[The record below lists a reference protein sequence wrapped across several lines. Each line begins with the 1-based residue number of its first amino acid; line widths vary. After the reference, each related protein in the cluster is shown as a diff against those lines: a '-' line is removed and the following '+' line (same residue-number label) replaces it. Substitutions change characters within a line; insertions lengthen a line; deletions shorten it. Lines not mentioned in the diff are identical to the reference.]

1 MVDEIKNPF
10 FISAVDRYRCIMQPE
25 RPHFSSSAAMFISFL
40 MMVVSVLLTV
50 PKFVTATVSFSILLN
65 YNRIL
70 LLKKIVQN
78 IHNKS
83 ILFQS

>member
-1 MVDEIKNPF
+1 MKLRIF

-50 PKFVTATVSFSILLN
+50 PKFVTATVSFLSYRIVLGSYLFQPILQD
-65 YNRIL
+65 IP
-70 LLKKIVQN
+70 
-78 IHNKS
+78 NKS

>member
-1 MVDEIKNPF
+1 
-10 FISAVDRYRCIMQPE
+10 MQPE

-50 PKFVTATVSFSILLN
+50 PKFVTATVSFLSYRIVLGSYLFQPILQD
-65 YNRIL
+65 IP
-70 LLKKIVQN
+70 
-78 IHNKS
+78 NKS